1 MATALEIIQDAHI
14 ELGVLVAGLALAD
27 DDLAWAI
34 RKFNRFLK
42 TKSVDA
48 LNLHVEVNESFTPT
62 AGKASYTIGT
72 GGDFD
77 TARPNTIT
85 SAFIRD
91 ANGHDYPLDI
101 RVMSDYWELSEKSTQ
116 DRPTRL
122 YYQREF
128 PLGKIYLYF
137 VPATSEALHIQSYKP
152 LTTYE
157 DVDSED
163 VVMPGEY
170 DNMFIYNLAISLAP
184 RYGRTPTQ
192 ELIDLADNTLNDIRS
207 DNLAKTFVGVNV
219 NYLGDKGGTYDI
231 EEG

>member
-1 MATALEIIQDAHI
+1 MATAQELIEDAFS
-14 ELGVLVAGLALAD
+14 ELGILVPGMELGTN
-27 DDLAWAI
+27 DLAWGV
-34 RKFNRFLK
+34 RKFNRFLQ

-62 AGKASYTIGT
+62 AGQASYTIGT

-77 TARPNTIT
+77 TVRPNTIK

-91 ANGHDYPLDI
+91 ANDHDYPLNI
-101 RVMSDYWELSEKSTQ
+101 RTMADYWRLSEKSTQ

-137 VPATSEALHIQSYKP
+137 VPATTEALHIQSYKP
-152 LTTYE
+152 LTTYD
-157 DVDSED
+157 DVENDN
-163 VVMPGEY
+163 VVMPAEY
-170 DNMFIYNLAISLAP
+170 ENMFIYNLAISLAP
-184 RYGRTPTQ
+184 RYGRAPTQ
-192 ELIDLADNTLNDIRS
+192 ELIDLADSTLNDIRS